1 MVSGEVKGMAW
12 LDVLSGKKRIQ
23 CASECVEC
31 VQANNTRTKF
41 SCVMEADL
49 KNIKELVL
57 DDGWDGVKAIPGK
70 QAVELGMVRY
80 W

>member
-1 MVSGEVKGMAW
+1 MVSGEVKRMAW

-31 VQANNTRTKF
+31 VQAKNTRTKF

-57 DDGWDGVKAIPGK
+57 DDGWDGVKAIPGI
-70 QAVELGMVRY
+70 QVVELGMVRY

>member
-1 MVSGEVKGMAW
+1 MVSGEVKRMAW

-31 VQANNTRTKF
+31 VQAKNTRNKF

-49 KNIKELVL
+49 KNIKELT
-57 DDGWDGVKAIPGK
+57 
-70 QAVELGMVRY
+70 
-80 W
+80 